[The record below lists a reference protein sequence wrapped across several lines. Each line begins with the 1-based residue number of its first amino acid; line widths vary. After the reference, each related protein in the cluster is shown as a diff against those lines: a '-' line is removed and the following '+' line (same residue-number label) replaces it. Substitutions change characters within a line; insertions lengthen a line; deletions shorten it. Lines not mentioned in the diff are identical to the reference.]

1 MGEEVSQRPVIERV
15 IAIVVIVIV
24 MVIDIDVD
32 I

>member
-24 MVIDIDVD
+24 MVIDIDED